1 MKFEGCR
8 MTFWTIR
15 TFKRFFIFSEPFSKL
30 LSAFSYKQ
38 HMLFFMFWIPN
49 FSLVLSS
56 VLFPFFWIFNWH
68 DCIVS

>member
-1 MKFEGCR
+1 
-8 MTFWTIR
+8 
-15 TFKRFFIFSEPFSKL
+15 
-30 LSAFSYKQ
+30 
-38 HMLFFMFWIPN
+38 MLFFMFWIPN